1 MIANPIRSTM
11 LDTAIFVLRTNDNTS
26 DWGGS
31 KYEVNISLFGDFV
44 NPIDVFI
51 VPDSTIGKKA
61 QIISKRVS
69 DNSIYALIDS
79 PNGFTNMG
87 ELLRVKYASRIG
99 MRDTTEIRGN
109 IQLRNS
115 GRVMRTVPVETGY
128 ILNDGYVI
136 SNTQDFRANILPIT
150 KKEGDFLLITF
161 SLDTPENVSIRVY
174 DELGRS
180 LRSLSKKGYSIGDH
194 SEQLPLSGLQKGLL
208 YVMLTTDDGKSV
220 TVPFLNKE

>member
-1 MIANPIRSTM
+1 
-11 LDTAIFVLRTNDNTS
+11 
-26 DWGGS
+26 
-31 KYEVNISLFGDFV
+31 
-44 NPIDVFI
+44 
-51 VPDSTIGKKA
+51 
-61 QIISKRVS
+61 
-69 DNSIYALIDS
+69 
-79 PNGFTNMG
+79 
-87 ELLRVKYASRIG
+87 

-136 SNTQDFRANILPIT
+136 SNTQDFRANILPMT
-150 KKEGDFLLITF
+150 KKEGDYLLITF

-180 LRSLSKKGYSIGDH
+180 LKSLSKKGYSIGDH
-194 SEQLPLSGLQKGLL
+194 SEQLPISGLQKGML